1 MWNVK
6 ENFMRETDDLFRKK
20 ANFVAFAYYK
30 QTFIMVT
37 EKNTKAEILKAYDV
51 LLKKVQEEKSNVPK
65 EVQIEKQKQ
74 ETLSKVAD
82 FSGESI
88 VKNINELKSSLN
100 NTLDELLQNLAGEF
114 KKLEDIRSAIAI
126 EQQSL
131 EDMYSLTANTDSL
144 AAMLLAQREKKEN
157 FEKEMS
163 ETRQAWEQEKVQNK
177 AFEKE
182 QSEQLSKSRKR
193 EEEEYQYTLK
203 ITRQKEKDA
212 YETKKALLEKELSD
226 RKMAFDREIEQREQS
241 VKASEEELARLR
253 QENSEFPV
261 KLENTVRSKEEEVT
275 KTLKMQYDFDIK
287 LMSKQSE
294 SEIRLRDQ
302 QIEAL
307 KEKILEMQ
315 TQLKEYGEKAAHAE
329 EGVRDIAVKAIESAS
344 KGKFFE
350 RIELPQKE

>member
-1 MWNVK
+1 
-6 ENFMRETDDLFRKK
+6 
-20 ANFVAFAYYK
+20 
-30 QTFIMVT
+30 
-37 EKNTKAEILKAYDV
+37 
-51 LLKKVQEEKSNVPK
+51 SNVPK
-65 EVQIEKQKQ
+65 QVQVEKQKQ

-88 VKNINELKSSLN
+88 VKNINELKGSLN

-114 KKLEDIRSAIAI
+114 KKLEDIRSAIVI

-144 AAMLLAQREKKEN
+144 AAMLLVQREKKES
-157 FEKEMS
+157 FEKEMA
-163 ETRQAWEQEKVQNK
+163 ETRQQWEQEKVQNK
-177 AFEKE
+177 ALEKE
-182 QSEQLSKSRKR
+182 QSEQLVKSRKR

-203 ITRQKEKDA
+203 ITRQKEKDE
-212 YETKKALLEKELSD
+212 YETKKALLEKELTD

-253 QENSEFPV
+253 QENAEFPV
-261 KLENTVRSKEEEVT
+261 RLETTVRAKEEEVT

-294 SEIRLRDQ
+294 SDIRLRDQ

-315 TQLKEYGEKAAHAE
+315 AQLKEYGDKAAHAE

-350 RIELPQKE
+350 RMELLPKE